1 MFLNTPSLTYHL
13 PLATL
18 QLLRSYK
25 TFLDSV
31 LNWELM
37 VWAFALLLFLLRLAT
52 LGSETNSKYSNAS
65 VLLTE
70 QVDGYSNP
78 NSNLITLTITLTLT
92 SPSR

>member
-1 MFLNTPSLTYHL
+1 MSLNTPFHVTYRL
-13 PLATL
+13 PLAIP
-18 QLLRSYK
+18 QLLHSYK

-37 VWAFALLLFLLRLAT
+37 VWAFALVLFLLRLAT

-70 QVDGYSNP
+70 QVDG
-78 NSNLITLTITLTLT
+78 
-92 SPSR
+92 